1 VTLWQWLLIGLAV
14 VLLLGL
20 FYRRGLAGRA
30 DRMRLR
36 VDSARNALDAQLVR
50 RAALVTDL
58 AATTLLDPA
67 SSVVLAEA
75 AFLAQDVDADDD
87 ERETAESALSQDL
100 RAVFGELDDLE
111 EEIAELDPQGR
122 QLLTA
127 LATACDR
134 VVLARSFY
142 NDAARA
148 ARDLAVR
155 PTVRI
160 LAVPGLRPP
169 PTTFEIDDT
178 PPLGLSGLVRRPA

>member
-1 VTLWQWLLIGLAV
+1 VSTWQWWLVALAV

-20 FYRRGLAGRA
+20 LYRRGLAGRA
-30 DRMRLR
+30 DRMHLR

-67 SSVVLAEA
+67 TSVVLAEA
-75 AFLAQDVDADDD
+75 AYLAQEVAAD
-87 ERETAESALSQDL
+87 EREVAESALSQDL
-100 RAVFGELDDLE
+100 RAVFDELDDLE
-111 EEIAELDPQGR
+111 EEVAELDPQGR
-122 QLLTA
+122 SLLTA

-155 PTVRI
+155 PTVR
-160 LAVPGLRPP
+160 LLGVPGLRPV

-178 PPLGLSGLVRRPA
+178 PPVGLSGLVRSAT

>member
-1 VTLWQWLLIGLAV
+1 VTIWQWLLIGLAV
-14 VLLLGL
+14 LLLVGL
-20 FYRRGLAGRA
+20 LYRRGLAGRA

-75 AFLAQDVDADDD
+75 AYLAQDVDGD
-87 ERETAESALSQDL
+87 EREVAESALSQDL
-100 RAVFGELDDLE
+100 RAVFDELDDLE

-155 PTVRI
+155 PTVR
-160 LAVPGLRPP
+160 LLGVPGLRPP
-169 PTTFEIDDT
+169 PNTFEIDDT
-178 PPLGLSGLVRRPA
+178 PPPGLSGLVRRAT